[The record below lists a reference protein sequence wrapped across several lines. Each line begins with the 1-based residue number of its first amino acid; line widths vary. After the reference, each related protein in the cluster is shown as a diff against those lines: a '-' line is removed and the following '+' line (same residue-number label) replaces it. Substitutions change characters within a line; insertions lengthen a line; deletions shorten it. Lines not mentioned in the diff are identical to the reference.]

1 MEEGASRQVNG
12 AGRGRAVGAGRG
24 GRGKP
29 HLLPRAP
36 GAPAASPA
44 LPLVLF
50 QPLPRLPPLSQGI
63 TEHWGKSFLGPGN
76 VSKSPPS
83 DSESVARPAH
93 NHVCILGATRVGP
106 KVP

>member
-12 AGRGRAVGAGRG
+12 ARGRAVGAGRG

-44 LPLVLF
+44 LPHVLS
-50 QPLPRLPPLSQGI
+50 QPLPFPR
-63 TEHWGKSFLGPGN
+63 SFLR
-76 VSKSPPS
+76 
-83 DSESVARPAH
+83 A
-93 NHVCILGATRVGP
+93 
-106 KVP
+106 